1 MNEEDA
7 APGGQPS
14 EDGDPVL
21 SAASIGER
29 PDDDEQISDAEV
41 TDQLPDD
48 LDASGHV
55 GPYLFPNNNRR
66 RIPGVLYLVIAT
78 ICAVLWATKADDAAL
93 INDGYLAAAIGLA
106 LLGLY
111 HLQAG
116 WNLAYD
122 EQEAL
127 VAATGAVGFA
137 VGHASAAMA
146 WRGIRSRPTWRV
158 LVYSGEDPPDQRG
171 LVLVDGVDGAVIAKF
186 VEANPEDWDE
196 DQP

>member
-7 APGGQPS
+7 ALGGQPS

>member
-29 PDDDEQISDAEV
+29 PDDEQISDAEV